1 VHKEHPC
8 TPSLTI
14 QKRTRGASQCG
25 LAIFLKKKY
34 LQAKIRIMETQ
45 NISPCKKYN
54 LQKNPLKQ
62 TQILQDIITLI
73 PNLKFQQHKPK
84 NNHLSKI
91 LIKKK

>member
-14 QKRTRGASQCG
+14 EKRTRGASECG

-45 NISPCKKYN
+45 IFHHAKNIISK
-54 LQKNPLKQ
+54 
-62 TQILQDIITLI
+62 
-73 PNLKFQQHKPK
+73 
-84 NNHLSKI
+84 KI
-91 LIKKK
+91 L